1 MQYSFDPAPRGNV
14 RFFVHVLLSLLS
26 LKNKT
31 PAARRRFGEQKNKT
45 TMAGRLLPIR
55 SLTAAP

>member
-14 RFFVHVLLSLLS
+14 RFFVHVLLS